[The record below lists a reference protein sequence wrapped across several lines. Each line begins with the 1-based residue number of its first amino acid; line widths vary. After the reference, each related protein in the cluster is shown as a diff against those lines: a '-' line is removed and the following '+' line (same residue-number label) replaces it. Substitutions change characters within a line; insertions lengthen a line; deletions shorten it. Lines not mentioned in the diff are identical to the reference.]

1 MTESKKNARLSTLLT
16 GGFLVNPKVLKHW
29 PYILFLCALALIM
42 TTSSHN
48 AERKV
53 HRIAELRR
61 EMKELNSEFID
72 TRSRL
77 MNESMESKV
86 IEKIKIAHLQLQKGA
101 QPPRLIKIEKGED

>member
-1 MTESKKNARLSTLLT
+1 MTEVKKPNRFGTLLT

-29 PYILFLCALALIM
+29 PYILFLCGLALIM

-86 IEKIKIAHLQLQKGA
+86 IEKVKAAELNLQQGS
-101 QPPRLIKIEKGED
+101 QPPKVIKVKK

>member
-1 MTESKKNARLSTLLT
+1 
-16 GGFLVNPKVLKHW
+16 
-29 PYILFLCALALIM
+29 M

-86 IEKIKIAHLQLQKGA
+86 IEKVKIAQLQLQKGS
-101 QPPRLIKIEKGED
+101 QPPRLIKIEKRED

>member
-1 MTESKKNARLSTLLT
+1 MTEPKKNTRFSTLLT

-29 PYILFLCALALIM
+29 PYILFLSALALIM

-86 IEKIKIAHLQLQKGA
+86 IEKVKMAQLQLQKGS